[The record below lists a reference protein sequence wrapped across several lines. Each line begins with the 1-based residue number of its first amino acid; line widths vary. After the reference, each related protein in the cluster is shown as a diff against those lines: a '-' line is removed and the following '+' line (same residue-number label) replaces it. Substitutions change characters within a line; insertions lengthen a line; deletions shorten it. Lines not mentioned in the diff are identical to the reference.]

1 MPGILDPIPT
11 NIPECSNQ
19 WVVEE
24 GTYLGACITSTPYVA
39 ADFFVAPHTQLDDN
53 QLCLILFSGQMTRAN
68 LLKALVEV
76 EKGKHVGI
84 PGLDIIP
91 VTAVRI
97 EPLGEKDGKGMMT
110 VDGELIESG
119 PLQCHIMQGAAKLFS
134 K

>member
-1 MPGILDPIPT
+1 M
-11 NIPECSNQ
+11 
-19 WVVEE
+19 
-24 GTYLGACITSTPYVA
+24 A